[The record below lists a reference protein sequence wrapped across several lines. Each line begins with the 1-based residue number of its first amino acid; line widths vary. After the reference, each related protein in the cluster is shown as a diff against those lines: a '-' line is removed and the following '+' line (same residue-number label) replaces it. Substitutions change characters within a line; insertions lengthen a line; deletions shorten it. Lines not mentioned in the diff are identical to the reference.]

1 MVWTRYRIQIQD
13 DNVVHSGSCWCFKLL
28 QYIFYK
34 PTLRCPVTYW
44 LTLDCK
50 KTKRK
55 IAFICQAIVPHGR
68 RALLIACSFIVSNSH
83 ILELTFFFTIVIWFR
98 WLKSFSITRHMYTN
112 RTTFNTIFFFWFTR
126 KGDPFLITSSNVSCP
141 QLNLIITIH
150 LSKLRYPQK
159 WVTSSQGSTDM
170 KNYLILVRKP

>member
-13 DNVVHSGSCWCFKLL
+13 DNVAHSGSCWCFKLQ

-83 ILELTFFFTIVIWFR
+83 ILELTFFFLLLSFDLDD
-98 WLKSFSITRHMYTN
+98 LKAFPSQDTCILIEQPSTL
-112 RTTFNTIFFFWFTR
+112 FFFFDSPEKVILSWSQAVM
-126 KGDPFLITSSNVSCP
+126 FLVLSSTS
-141 QLNLIITIH
+141 L
-150 LSKLRYPQK
+150 
-159 WVTSSQGSTDM
+159 
-170 KNYLILVRKP
+170 